1 MLSCEFFMPFNYID
15 PHEFYKSYGCVHS
28 HSWYAFEHMILAIFF
43 IAFYF
48 LIVPL
53 TADAY
58 IDPGTGSFLIQI
70 VLATLLGASFTI
82 KLMWAKI
89 KRLFRRRG
97 TPSSSDDNKQNLKQ
111 DQKLSESN
119 PSEGGM
125 S

>member
-1 MLSCEFFMPFNYID
+1 
-15 PHEFYKSYGCVHS
+15 
-28 HSWYAFEHMILAIFF
+28 
-43 IAFYF
+43 
-48 LIVPL
+48 
-53 TADAY
+53 
-58 IDPGTGSFLIQI
+58 
-70 VLATLLGASFTI
+70 TLLGASFTI